1 MFQLLVI
8 NGGAAPTESESVS
21 RWDGGHVADLS
32 FRALAVEKRRNFC
45 RVNPSIE

>member
-21 RWDGGHVADLS
+21 RWDGGHVADRSFCVLS
-32 FRALAVEKRRNFC
+32 LCKTEGIFVG
-45 RVNPSIE
+45 